1 MNQDEYAETLELAM
15 DHIEQLQET
24 LRTAK
29 DIIENQAEL
38 ISKLEAKIKDLEAA
52 QITSWTPGKL
62 SN

>member
-1 MNQDEYAETLELAM
+1 MNQDEYAETLELAL

>member
-1 MNQDEYAETLELAM
+1 MEQDKYVETIELAM
-15 DHIEQLQET
+15 KHIENLQET